1 MAKKTAET
9 YRDRIQGLIHVPVE
23 RLRACPYN
31 FRKHGK
37 KQRAGLKAILR
48 EVGIAAALLARK
60 LPGKGEP
67 YYMLIDGHMR
77 REEYPPGQEVP
88 VLVLDIDEAEHRK
101 LLATLDPLAAQAEV
115 DPMALAGVLETLETG
130 EQALTALFAELS
142 EAHGVKATDLSLD
155 LPDGDE
161 DEEEEEEPEETPTLK
176 NGKPPEKEVPK
187 TPIKP
192 PVRKEPA
199 KPAASPVRM
208 TQLYLTDA
216 TFSRYCEMVEV
227 IQESVLGPKSSAT
240 DAVMKALEEYTKTLS
255 RDKGEGE

>member
-1 MAKKTAET
+1 MAKKTVET
-9 YRDRIQGLIHVPVE
+9 YRDRIQGLVHIPVE

-115 DPMALAGVLETLETG
+115 DPVALAGVLETLETG
-130 EQALTALFAELS
+130 EQALSALFSELS
-142 EAHGVKATDLSLD
+142 EAHGVKPTDLSLD

-161 DEEEEEEPEETPTLK
+161 DEEEEEPEETPTLK
-176 NGKPPEKEVPK
+176 NGKPPEKEAPK
-187 TPIKP
+187 AP
-192 PVRKEPA
+192 PKSPVKKEPP

-208 TQLYLTDA
+208 TQLYLTDD

-240 DAVMKALEEYTKTLS
+240 DCVMKALEEYTKTLS
-255 RDKGEGE
+255 RGEEEE